1 MLVTDRK
8 LIEAD
13 RRGGGLTG
21 ESWKQLNN
29 DGASD
34 TVICCL
40 LLQFYPSNQ
49 SGSSSSV
56 IVLYGFCTRVYKMY
70 TVNKDVFK

>member
-1 MLVTDRK
+1 MTDRK

-13 RRGGGLTG
+13 RRGGELTG
-21 ESWKQLNN
+21 ESRKQLNN

-40 LLQFYPSNQ
+40 LLQFYLSNQ
-49 SGSSSSV
+49 SENSCSV
-56 IVLYGFCTRVYKMY
+56 FYSMAYVPEYEKCILYSKMC
-70 TVNKDVFK
+70 